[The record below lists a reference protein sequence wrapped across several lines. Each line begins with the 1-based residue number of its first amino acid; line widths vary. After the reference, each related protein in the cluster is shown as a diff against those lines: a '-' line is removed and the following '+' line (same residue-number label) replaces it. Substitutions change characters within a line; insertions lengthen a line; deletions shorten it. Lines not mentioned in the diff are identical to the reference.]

1 MTKHIARHMSGGGRQ
16 ASGESSSGS
25 VLYDYDDDDD
35 DAIST
40 TGSEETRRIGNCIA
54 HRSDSEMTYYESED
68 DALLLLPPKQ
78 MSPGEM
84 ARVASVVLVTVVGS
98 VCYLGSF
105 VAFAMGASSSVA
117 GLTTLGVAGG
127 VTVLTVPFVWVSEWR
142 LTRMHA
148 MRKRVNEFRQLT
160 KTFQEEVEILILEE
174 ESLRD
179 ELEVLKQDN
188 KRLEQLVKIENG
200 GNVSE
205 VVELVHENQRIL
217 RQMRE
222 NIRQVVLQDVV
233 KLVLQS
239 DIDRNGVI
247 DRKEADILARRLTI
261 SLDVYGIVFDEVK
274 FHRAVGLSPS
284 VGGVMAIVRRL
295 LPNDDLDDDNG
306 RMMSSSSFYSTGS
319 DDDDD
324 EEVDGG
330 EEDHDDMYD
339 MYYIPLEGQFDR
351 GDADS
356 IQLCKE
362 YQARRGEKAKLMSI
376 SPSLTRSVKGLYCSV
391 SSRD

>member
-25 VLYDYDDDDD
+25 VLFDYDDDD

-84 ARVASVVLVTVVGS
+84 ARVTSVVLITVIGS

-179 ELEVLKQDN
+179 ELEVLKHDN

-217 RQMRE
+217 RQMRVRE
-222 NIRQVVLQDVV
+222 EEKISHHISCQF
-233 KLVLQS
+233 S
-239 DIDRNGVI
+239 SH
-247 DRKEADILARRLTI
+247 TI
-261 SLDVYGIVFDEVK
+261 SHSSHMFL
-274 FHRAVGLSPS
+274 LSMDWCIHNTKK
-284 VGGVMAIVRRL
+284 GKH
-295 LPNDDLDDDNG
+295 
-306 RMMSSSSFYSTGS
+306 SSSGPTGRGKTS
-319 DDDDD
+319 PA
-324 EEVDGG
+324 ERHRSQRGHRQEGG
-330 EEDHDDMYD
+330 GHTGAAANDQ
-339 MYYIPLEGQFDR
+339 PGR
-351 GDADS
+351 VWNS
-356 IQLCKE
+356 I
-362 YQARRGEKAKLMSI
+362 RRG
-376 SPSLTRSVKGLYCSV
+376 
-391 SSRD
+391 